1 MSVRGAHTNA
11 QLARVARVPIIMS
24 GSHKD
29 PVLFPLNTKLKIKW
43 RNAWHESEVISVY
56 EEMVGPNTYRAQH
69 HIQYSQAMQQDEKGE
84 PQSLIWQN
92 LDEVGYKVLF
102 RPTLQVPGVDEK

>member
-1 MSVRGAHTNA
+1 VGVCGVRAALG
-11 QLARVARVPIIMS
+11 ARVVIINAMPRS
-24 GSHKD
+24 PPQD

-43 RNAWHESEVISVY
+43 RNAWHESEVICVY
-56 EEMVGPNTYRAQH
+56 EEIVGPNTYRAQH
-69 HIQYSQAMQQDEKGE
+69 HMQYSQAMQQDEKGE

-92 LDEVGYKVLF
+92 LDEVEYKVLF